1 MLKLNCLKLK
11 LLLDYLWLEMEEP
24 GQISVYMQFHKQGG
38 VAKSLEHPN
47 MHRMRNTKSINH
59 CSQSQKR
66 EQIKCIIL
74 KLQIKTDMLMQ
85 TCSWVPNNGLLSDN
99 AQAYA
104 CLQNGCKELP
114 YSTNITNFRMGYGT
128 FTM

>member
-85 TCSWVPNNGLLSDN
+85 TCS
-99 AQAYA
+99 
-104 CLQNGCKELP
+104 
-114 YSTNITNFRMGYGT
+114 
-128 FTM
+128 